1 MLIPATVP
9 WVAAEDNWL
18 ILSIKLGFFFFEI
31 IDNGL
36 LLEPV
41 IRHLYFSRRL
51 PRLFLQ
57 PNQLNAPA
65 SFSAQIGLLQNAGR
79 LRLIK
84 ISSLSYFRQNMLN
97 LNTEHDSLNDDAHY

>member
-41 IRHLYFSRRL
+41 TEVW
-51 PRLFLQ
+51 
-57 PNQLNAPA
+57 A
-65 SFSAQIGLLQNAGR
+65 SSGEELLMC
-79 LRLIK
+79 IV
-84 ISSLSYFRQNMLN
+84 S
-97 LNTEHDSLNDDAHY
+97 TE